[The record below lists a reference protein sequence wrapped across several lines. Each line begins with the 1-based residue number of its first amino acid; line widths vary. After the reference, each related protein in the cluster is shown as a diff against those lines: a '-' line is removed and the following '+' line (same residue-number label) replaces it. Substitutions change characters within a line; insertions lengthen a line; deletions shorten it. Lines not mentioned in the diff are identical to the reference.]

1 MAEHVRGIAIEGF
14 FFASETLALPFG
26 CAANAVRIPR
36 GNRTGGPEM
45 TATAT
50 APSKSAVKP
59 VRMFVGGEFVESKST
74 RSGPVYNPSI
84 GEQIA
89 ECPFCTTAEVDAAVT
104 NAHAAFPAWRDTP
117 VVERARVMFRLVSLL
132 EKNADSLARTLSLE
146 HGKTHEEAVGSIR
159 RGIEMVEYAC
169 GIPTLTMGDTM
180 HNIAVDVDCE
190 TYFQPLGVC
199 VGITPFNFPF
209 MVPLWMAPIAITCGN
224 TFILKPSEKVPLS
237 AMKLAELLV
246 EAGLPPG
253 VFNVVHGDK
262 EAVDVLLTHPLVQ
275 AVSFVGSTPIAKYIY
290 ETSIQHGKRCQ
301 ANGGAKNHILVMPDA
316 DMDKAVGALQASA
329 FGCSGQRCMAGSLA
343 VAIGGAGDPLVE
355 KLSASAAKL
364 KVGRTDVWGGGGASS
379 PGQGSAGVSP
389 AVDMGPVVTRQHL
402 EGLLANIDKGVKEGA
417 KLARDG
423 RGVKVPDAPNGFYL
437 GPTVFDHVAPEMHVS
452 QAELFGPV
460 LSVTRAAS
468 LDEAIEL
475 TNKSPFGNGAVI
487 YTRDG
492 HAAREFKHRA
502 GAGMIGVNVG
512 VPAPMAMFPFTG
524 VKGSF
529 FGDLHIQGK
538 EGIMFYTQQRMIL
551 SRWHPDSHAG
561 EFVTTRG

>member
-1 MAEHVRGIAIEGF
+1 M
-14 FFASETLALPFG
+14 S
-26 CAANAVRIPR
+26 AV
-36 GNRTGGPEM
+36 
-45 TATAT
+45 T
-50 APSKSAVKP
+50 APTVKSVH
-59 VRMFVGGEFVESKST
+59 MFVGGEFVESRST
-74 RSGPVYNPSI
+74 RRGPVFNPSI

-89 ECPFCTTAEVDAAVT
+89 EVPFCTASEVDSVVKA
-104 NAHAAFPAWRDTP
+104 AHAAFPAWRDTP
-117 VVERARVMFRLVSLL
+117 VVERARVMFRLVALL
-132 EKNADSLARTLSLE
+132 EKNAEALARTISLE
-146 HGKTHEEAVGSIR
+146 HGKTHEEAVGSVR
-159 RGIEMVEYAC
+159 RGIEMVEFAC
-169 GIPTLTMGDTM
+169 GIPTLSMGDTI

-190 TYFQPLGVC
+190 TYFHPLGVC

-209 MVPLWMAPIAITCGN
+209 MVPLWMFPIALTCGN
-224 TFILKPSEKVPLS
+224 TFVLKPSEKVPLS
-237 AMKLAELLV
+237 AMRLAELLV

-262 EAVDVLLTHPLVQ
+262 EAVDALLTHPLVQ
-275 AVSFVGSTPIAKYIY
+275 AVSFVGSTPVAKYIY

-301 ANGGAKNHILVMPDA
+301 SNGGAKNHILVMPDA

-343 VAIGGAGDPLVE
+343 VAIGGAADPLVE
-355 KLSASAAKL
+355 KLSAAAAKM
-364 KVGRTDVWGGGGASS
+364 KVGRTDVKHD
-379 PGQGSAGVSP
+379 VH
-389 AVDMGPVVTRQHL
+389 MGPVVTKQHL
-402 EGLLANIDKGVKEGA
+402 DGLLSNIDKGVKEGA

-423 RGVKVPDAPNGFYL
+423 RTVKVPDAPGGYYL
-437 GPTVFDHVAPEMHVS
+437 GPTIFDHVAPEMHVS
-452 QAELFGPV
+452 RTELFGPV
-460 LSVTRAAS
+460 LSVSRVST
-468 LDEAIEL
+468 LEEAIEL
-475 TNKSPFGNGAVI
+475 THRSPFGNGAVI

-502 GAGMIGVNVG
+502 GAGMIGINVG
-512 VPAPMAMFPFTG
+512 VPAPMAMFAFTG